1 MDDNFVL
8 TTPVIFAI
16 FNNPKTT
23 AKVFERIRKARPPK
37 LFIYADGPREDKI
50 GEAEACNKC
59 REIVSKIDW
68 DCEVHR
74 NFADKNM
81 GLKPRMVSGISW
93 AFEHVEEAIILEDDC
108 LPSMSFFRFC
118 QELLEKYRNDN
129 RIVVI
134 SGSDQAT
141 MADFNESYGF
151 SFGQY
156 FIWGWATWKRVWN
169 LFDPDMKLWEECKQ
183 RRLLR
188 NLFTSSKYLQYMNA
202 LQTYCGKESTSWAWP
217 FAFSMIINNG
227 LCVVPKINMV
237 RNIGFWE
244 GATHTRDVFNKKTFY
259 MDDEMPFPL
268 IHPKFIISTQR
279 INDIDDFVRQS
290 DEEIA
295 TEFEQRKSEFQKFLR
310 EKNYSAVFDY
320 FKDALHN
327 AKVFKITYV
336 YYLAYAYLMIE
347 DYEHAF
353 DLIEILLRAER
364 FPANLF
370 IDFSEALFE
379 KSQSAEGCKVLN
391 TILEMNVTV
400 DDVAREKIYRLAEKY
415 NVGLAALK

>member
-1 MDDNFVL
+1 MTDDFVL

-16 FNNPKTT
+16 FNNPDTT

-37 LFIYADGPREDKI
+37 LFIYADGSREDKI

-59 REIVSKIDW
+59 REIVSDSKIDW

-81 GLKPRMVSGISW
+81 GLKSRMVSGISW

-118 QELLEKYRNDN
+118 QELLEKYRYDM
-129 RIVVI
+129 RVTSI
-134 SGSDQAT
+134 SGSHND
-141 MADFNESYGF
+141 MEICKESYVF
-151 SFGQY
+151 SNRFRC
-156 FIWGWATWKRVWN
+156 WGWATWKRSWER
-169 LFDPDMKLWEECKQ
+169 FDPDMKFFEECKKENLLKSLIPAQ
-183 RRLLR
+183 R
-188 NLFTSSKYLQYMNA
+188 YIEYMNT
-202 LQTYCGKESTSWAWP
+202 LQTYCGKNSTSWSIP
-217 FAFSMIINNG
+217 FAFSMMMNHG
-227 LCVVPKINMV
+227 LCIIPKINMI

-244 GATHTRDVFNKKTFY
+244 NATHTKNIFDKNAFY
-259 MDDEMPFPL
+259 MDDEMEFPL
-268 IHPKFIISTQR
+268 THPKFMMPAMRFRNEDS
-279 INDIDDFVRQS
+279 FVRQS
-290 DEEIA
+290 DEETAI
-295 TEFEQRKSEFQKFLR
+295 EFEKRKSEFQKFLR

-320 FKDALHN
+320 FKDVLRN

-336 YYLAYAYLMIE
+336 YYLAYAYLMTE

-353 DLIEILLRAER
+353 DLIEILLKAER

-370 IDFSEALFE
+370 IEFSEELFE
-379 KSQSAEGCKVLN
+379 KNQSEEGCKVLN

-400 DDVAREKIYRLAEKY
+400 DEVAREKIYRLAEKY
-415 NVGLAALK
+415 NVELAALK